1 MTKWVIFGE
10 FDVSDDG
17 DGYWLFWNNEN
28 GWGDFKSATVFT
40 DAERDKFL
48 RMNRMPQGAWGWGRH
63 SWVEEVTT

>member
-1 MTKWVIFGE
+1 MTTWVIFGE
-10 FDVSDDG
+10 FGVNEDG

-40 DAERDKFL
+40 DAERRKFL
-48 RMNRMPQGAWGWGRH
+48 NRMPQGAWGWGRH